1 MTMQYRRL
9 SDADDYVFG
18 QSGQD
23 FYTGVDAVAQAI
35 YTRLKLLYGEWWED
49 LKDGLP
55 LFENILGSPGSPQN
69 KKAIDALITERILGT
84 LNVKGIA
91 DFSSSFDANTRAYS
105 FTCTVNTAF
114 GQVTIGN

>member
-1 MTMQYRRL
+1 MRYRKM
-9 SDADDYVFG
+9 DDNDDYVFG

-49 LKDGLP
+49 TTDGLS
-55 LFENILGSPGSPQN
+55 LFENILGSSGSPKN
-69 KKAIDALITERILGT
+69 KRAIDSLITERILGT
-84 LNVKGIA
+84 LNVKGITNFA
-91 DFSSSFDANTRAYS
+91 SSFDADIRSYS
-105 FTCTVNTAF
+105 FQCTVNTTF